1 MSKPKIP
8 KRVSHALLNSLG
20 AGVVPRVGL
29 EYISVGR
36 KKELGI
42 LLSDLEYIREGSS
55 SFRFVIGR
63 YGSGKS
69 FLLQLFRNYAMD
81 RNFVVADADLSS
93 DRRLAGT
100 EGQGLATYR
109 ELMGNMATKTHP
121 NGGALP
127 LVLERWISNIQTQ
140 IVQETGLRPEDE
152 NFDQQIESKIL
163 LTIKNIEG
171 LVHGFDFATVI
182 INYWRGHRSED
193 NSHQKDAALRWLRG
207 EFTSKMEAKSA
218 LNVRVIID
226 DITWYDYLKILAKF
240 ATDIGYQGLIIILDE
255 AVHLWKINHPTSRQ
269 HNYDKL
275 LAIFN
280 DTMQGKA
287 EHLGIIIGATPKFL
301 EDPKR
306 GLFNDPAWQRRT
318 NKSQFV
324 KPGMIDEA
332 SPVIQ
337 VGSLTQPEILSLLN
351 HLMEVYSNYHEQN
364 NLLKKSQL
372 EEFME
377 ALSNRLG
384 AEILLTPG
392 EIVRDFLAVL
402 NILQKHPELSLQQII
417 NGNDSPID
425 IEKKRLRT
433 DDDGLEMAEFIL

>member
-1 MSKPKIP
+1 MSKLKIP
-8 KRVSHALLNSLG
+8 KRVSRALLNSLS

-36 KKELGI
+36 QKEMAA
-42 LLSDLEYIREGSS
+42 LLSDLEHIREGSS

-69 FLLQLFRNYAMD
+69 FLLQLFRNYAME

-109 ELMGNMATKTHP
+109 ELMGKVATKTHP

-127 LVLERWISNIQTQ
+127 LILERWISAIQTQ
-140 IVQETGLRPEDE
+140 IAQETGLRPEDS
-152 NFDQQIESKIL
+152 NFDQQIEAKIL

-182 INYWRGHRSED
+182 INYWRGYRTGEISK
-193 NSHQKDAALRWLRG
+193 QDAALRWLRG
-207 EFTSKMEAKSA
+207 EFTSKVEARNA
-218 LNVRVIID
+218 LAVRVIID
-226 DITWYDYLKILAKF
+226 DSTWYDYLKILAKF

-255 AVHLWKINHPTSRQ
+255 AVHLWKISHPTSRQ

-275 LAIFN
+275 LSIFN

-318 NKSQFV
+318 NKSRFV
-324 KPGMIDEA
+324 KPGMIDYA

-337 VGSLTQPEILSLLN
+337 VGSLTQPEILGLLS
-351 HLMEVYSNYHEQN
+351 HLTEVYSSHHEQA

-372 EEFME
+372 EDFIN
-377 ALSNRLG
+377 ALRNRLG

-402 NILQKHPELSLQQII
+402 NIMQKHPEMTLQQIV
-417 NGNDSPID
+417 NGHNSPID
-425 IEKKRLRT
+425 TEKKRLRT
-433 DDDGLEMAEFIL
+433 DEEDLEMAEFIL

>member
-1 MSKPKIP
+1 MTKLKIP
-8 KRVSHALLNSLG
+8 KRVSSALLNSLG
-20 AGVVPRVGL
+20 SGVVPRVGL

-36 KKELGI
+36 EKEMGA
-42 LLSDLEYIREGSS
+42 LLSDLEHIREGSS

-69 FLLQLFRNYAMD
+69 FLLQLFRNYAME
-81 RNFVVADADLSS
+81 RNFVVTDADLSS

-109 ELMGNMATKTHP
+109 ELMGKIATKTQP

-127 LVLERWISNIQTQ
+127 LILERWISAIQTQ
-140 IVQETGLRPEDE
+140 IAQETGLRPEDS
-152 NFDQQIESKIL
+152 NFDQQIEAKIL

-182 INYWRGHRSED
+182 INYWRGYRTD
-193 NSHQKDAALRWLRG
+193 DTIKKDAALRWLRG
-207 EFTSKMEAKSA
+207 EFTSKLEAKNA
-218 LNVRVIID
+218 LAVRVIID
-226 DITWYDYLKILAKF
+226 DSTWYDYLKILAKF

-255 AVHLWKINHPTSRQ
+255 AVHLWKISHPTSRQ

-287 EHLGIIIGATPKFL
+287 EHLGIIVGATPKFL

-306 GLFNDPAWQRRT
+306 GLFSDPAWQRRT
-318 NKSQFV
+318 DRSRFV
-324 KPGMIDEA
+324 KPGMTDYA

-337 VGSLTQPEILSLLN
+337 VGTLTQAEILDLLSN
-351 HLMEVYSNYHEQN
+351 LTEVYSSHHERANVLQ
-364 NLLKKSQL
+364 KSQL
-372 EEFME
+372 EDFINV
-377 ALSNRLG
+377 LRNRLG
-384 AEILLTPG
+384 SEILLTPG
-392 EIVRDFLAVL
+392 EIVRDFLSVL
-402 NILQKHPELSLQQII
+402 NIMQKHPEMSLQQIV
-417 NGNDSPID
+417 NGNNSPID
-425 IEKKRLRT
+425 TEKKRLRT
-433 DDDGLEMAEFIL
+433 DEDDAGMAEFIL